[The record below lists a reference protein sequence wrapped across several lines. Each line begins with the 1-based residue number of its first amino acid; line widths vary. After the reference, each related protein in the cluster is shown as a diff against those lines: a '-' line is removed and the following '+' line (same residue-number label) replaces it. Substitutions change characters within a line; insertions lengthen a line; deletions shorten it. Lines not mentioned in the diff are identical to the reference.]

1 MLLRER
7 EREIMAEVRF
17 LPGTATQYTAVTQT
31 KINKYIN
38 KGTKEITNRKEKI
51 KKETNKSCNIL
62 HLKNRK

>member
-38 KGTKEITNRKEKI
+38 KGTKEITNRKEK
-51 KKETNKSCNIL
+51 NKQ
-62 HLKNRK
+62 